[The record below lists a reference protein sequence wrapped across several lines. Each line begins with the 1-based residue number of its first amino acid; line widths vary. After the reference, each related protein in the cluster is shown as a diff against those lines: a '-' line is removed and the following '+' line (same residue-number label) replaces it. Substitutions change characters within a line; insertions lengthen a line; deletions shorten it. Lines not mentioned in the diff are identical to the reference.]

1 MASHSSTLLQG
12 EDSGVTQ
19 EEFYQLGLE
28 GNTVLRDYQL
38 AGVNWIIDCYNN
50 NHGCILG
57 DEMGLGKTIQSI
69 AFLLFLKSKL
79 STFSF
84 LVVCPL
90 SLVQNWEKEIEA
102 FAPEFNIITLV
113 GDKET
118 RESKLAQ
125 LKHSNSLDS
134 VVITTAE
141 YVLRESDLSKL
152 KWSCLVFDE
161 AHRLKNHESK
171 LYTTIQTNYTLK
183 FTLLLTGTPIQNN
196 LLELYALLSFIHT
209 DSFPLSN
216 TDKFL
221 QEYRGIT
228 DKDNPDS
235 VTELYSHF
243 KPYIL
248 RRIKAE
254 ILVSP
259 PKCTQQG
266 MDLTTRMTQLEI
278 SEVSSSSSKPSSILS
293 FSEVHRIGQSG
304 IQAVSKI

>member
-1 MASHSSTLLQG
+1 MASALTQG
-12 EDSGVTQ
+12 EDSCVTQ

-69 AFLLFLKSKL
+69 SFLLFLKSKL

-90 SLVQNWEKEIEA
+90 STVQNWEKEFEA
-102 FAPEFNIITLV
+102 FAPEFNVITLV

-118 RESKLAQ
+118 RESKLTQ
-125 LKHSNSLDS
+125 IKHSKSLDS

-141 YVLRESDLSKL
+141 YVLRELELSKL
-152 KWSCLVFDE
+152 KWSCFVFDE
-161 AHRLKNHESK
+161 AHRLKNPKSK
-171 LYTTIQTNYTLK
+171 LYTTIQTHYTLK

-209 DSFPLSN
+209 ESFPLSDI
-216 TDKFL
+216 DKFL
-221 QEYRGIT
+221 QEYQET
-228 DKDNPDS
+228 DVNNSNDVK
-235 VTELYSHF
+235 ELYSLL

-248 RRIKAE
+248 RRIKKE
-254 ILVSP
+254 VYSMSQIYSSP
-259 PKCTQQG
+259 GQTALHIGTAQDRWSCS
-266 MDLTTRMTQLEI
+266 DLLRNLSLSDQTG
-278 SEVSSSSSKPSSILS
+278 PNPAS
-293 FSEVHRIGQSG
+293 FSDQ
-304 IQAVSKI
+304 